1 MSLKGEA
8 LWGSLYTCLPGT
20 ICHPRDSM
28 CGTALAVAH
37 LTRVACGWPVQPEE
51 PLGRTLEAKSSA
63 GTSYLRDL
71 SSAAP
76 LPSAGVDL
84 SSIVKAAPKASVD
97 SLQEPTH
104 DVLQVGAAGS
114 LSTTMLWRVFS
125 PRPTWQKSG
134 SECQWS
140 VHLRP
145 VEVYSQVS

>member
-1 MSLKGEA
+1 
-8 LWGSLYTCLPGT
+8 
-20 ICHPRDSM
+20 M

-37 LTRVACGWPVQPEE
+37 LPRVACGWPVQPEE

-114 LSTTMLWRVFS
+114 LSTVMPWRVSS
-125 PRPTWQKSG
+125 PRPICQKSG
-134 SECQWS
+134 SECQWVCPPVTSRGLQSS
-140 VHLRP
+140 VPSPYEGYPASR
-145 VEVYSQVS
+145 ES